1 MIRRGFTLIEVAI
14 AGSLI
19 GVCVLSALSIIPRGL
34 KTQNEGRMRAVAAAT
49 IMYLSSQSTL
59 GAGKSA
65 ADPSSMAAATLP
77 SGVTVS
83 NMAYDSNGAASA
95 PTSLFSVDP
104 LPPVGDLARR
114 LVFSVDQG
122 TNGQS
127 QNTRAITAWLLSA
140 DPQDGKPPMRATYM
154 GTFSEYRP

>member
-49 IMYLSSQSTL
+49 IMYLSSQGAI

-65 ADPSSMAAATLP
+65 ADTPSMASATLP
-77 SGVTVS
+77 TGVNVS
-83 NMAYDSNGAASA
+83 DITYDSNGANS
-95 PTSLFSVDP
+95 PPSSLLSVDP
-104 LPPVGDLARR
+104 LPSAGDLARR
-114 LVFSVDQG
+114 LVFSLEDG
-122 TNGQS
+122 NNGKS

-140 DPQDGKPPMRATYM
+140 DPVNGKAPMRATYL